1 MYMSRI
7 NTEEQEPNESQFY
20 LFLKR
25 DYRSNIIG
33 NLKKKKQSGYKRF
46 IKEMDGKSTFRFKTS
61 QKPFRRNKRGT
72 KGETSLRF

>member
-1 MYMSRI
+1 MSRI

-33 NLKKKKQSGYKRF
+33 NLKKKNNQV
-46 IKEMDGKSTFRFKTS
+46 IKD
-61 QKPFRRNKRGT
+61 
-72 KGETSLRF
+72 L

>member
-1 MYMSRI
+1 MSRI
-7 NTEEQEPNESQFY
+7 NTEEPNESQFY

-33 NLKKKKQSGYKRF
+33 KLKKKKNNQIIF
-46 IKEMDGKSTFRFKTS
+46 IKEMDEKSTFRFKTS